1 VINQLAQ
8 EYANQPVVV
17 VDYHLDILQDPPL
30 FEPPQARWDVIQA
43 SVPPGTDLA
52 LTWTVV
58 DSGRLYHRGAET
70 TEEAYN
76 AYTVMIDDALAQP
89 ATAEITAHWWLDGST
104 VKIRAVVTNNSTVT
118 LSAEN
123 NAGVYGIVKENG
135 VLYETHTTEHP
146 GLNAAK
152 TSIAGLLPGQTDL
165 FEIEVPDINPT
176 DWDKV
181 EVIVL
186 VDYQTAP
193 EAHYEQLQAA
203 IATQALYTQPKFH
216 AWFLDEGE
224 TLVPQFT
231 STIMGNPGLTWNAL
245 SNQVWLEVEETSGL
259 VGDSILLTTI
269 GDVMN
274 PGWNTAV
281 VTITDSSHTYTAD
294 VTVSIYKASPGEV
307 INRIYL
313 PVMTRP

>member
-1 VINQLAQ
+1 MIDQLAQ
-8 EYANQPVVV
+8 EYSNQPVVV
-17 VDYHLDILQDPPL
+17 VDYHFSIDVPPL
-30 FEPPQARWDVIQA
+30 FDPPQARWEVIQA
-43 SVPPGTDLA
+43 TEEGLG

-70 TEEAYN
+70 PEEAYT
-76 AYTVMIDDALAQP
+76 AYTTMIDDALAQP
-89 ATAEITAHWWLDGST
+89 ATAEITAYWWLDGST
-104 VKIRAVVTNNSTVT
+104 VKIGAIVTNNSTVT
-118 LSAEN
+118 LSTEN

-135 VLYETHTTEHP
+135 VRYDTHTTEHP

-152 TSIAGLLPGQTDL
+152 TLITNLEPGQTDM
-165 FEIEVPDINPT
+165 FEIVVPDINPT

-193 EAHYEQLQAA
+193 GAHYEQLQAA
-203 IATQALYTQPKFH
+203 IATQALYAQPKLH
-216 AWFLDEGE
+216 TWFLDESE
-224 TLVPQFT
+224 ALVPEFT
-231 STIMGNPGLTWNAL
+231 SAIMGNPGLTWHAI
-245 SNQVWLEVEETSGL
+245 SDQIWLEVSETSGI
-259 VGDSILLTTI
+259 VGDSIFLTTN

-294 VTVSIYKASPGEV
+294 VTVQIYKASPGEV

-313 PVMTRP
+313 PVITRP

>member
-1 VINQLAQ
+1 MIDQLAE
-8 EYANQPVVV
+8 EYSNQPVVV
-17 VDYHLDILQDPPL
+17 VDYHFSIDVPPL
-30 FEPPQARWDVIQA
+30 FNPPQARWEVIQA
-43 SVPPGTDLA
+43 TEEGLG

-70 TEEAYN
+70 YEQ
-76 AYTVMIDDALAQP
+76 AYTAYTTMINDALAQP
-89 ATAEITAHWWLDGST
+89 ATAEIYAFWWLDGNT
-104 VKIRAVVTNNSTVT
+104 VKITATVTNNSMIT
-118 LSAEN
+118 LSTEN

-135 VLYETHTTEHP
+135 VRYETHTTSQP

-152 TSIAGLLPGQTDL
+152 TPISNLAPGETDT

-203 IATQALYTQPKFH
+203 IATQALYTQPNFF

-224 TLVPQFT
+224 TTVPEFT
-231 STIMGNPGLTWNAL
+231 SAVLGNAGLNWTASSDQTWLAL
-245 SNQVWLEVEETSGL
+245 DQPSGV
-259 VGDSILLTTI
+259 VGDSLGMTTAGGDLL
-269 GDVMN
+269 

-281 VTITDSSHTYTAD
+281 VTISDNSATYSTD

-313 PVMTRP
+313 PVVTRP

>member
-1 VINQLAQ
+1 VIDQLAE
-8 EYANQPVVV
+8 EYSNQPVVV
-17 VDYHLDILQDPPL
+17 VDYHFSIDVPPL
-30 FEPPQARWDVIQA
+30 FNPPQARWEVIQA
-43 SVPPGTDLA
+43 TEEGLG

-70 TEEAYN
+70 YEQ
-76 AYTVMIDDALAQP
+76 AYTAYTTMINDALAQP
-89 ATAEITAHWWLDGST
+89 ATAEIYAFWWLDGNT
-104 VKIRAVVTNNSTVT
+104 VKITTTVTNNSTIT
-118 LSAEN
+118 LSTEN

-135 VLYETHTTEHP
+135 VRYETHTTSQP

-152 TSIAGLLPGQTDL
+152 TPISNLAPGETDT

-193 EAHYEQLQAA
+193 EAHYEQLQAT
-203 IATQALYTQPKFH
+203 IATKALDAQPNFF

-224 TLVPQFT
+224 TVVPEFT
-231 STIMGNPGLTWNAL
+231 STVLGNAGLNWTASSDQTWL
-245 SNQVWLEVEETSGL
+245 TLDQPSGV
-259 VGDSILLTTI
+259 VGESFGMTTTGGDLL
-269 GDVMN
+269 

-281 VTITDSSHTYTAD
+281 VTISDNSATYSTG

-313 PVMTRP
+313 PVVTRP